1 MVSGTKPVGDH
12 ETTVSEQSDERNAIE
27 CGILI
32 LGNEMRSLRHGLR
45 REKMIEGIAVMK
57 RKSRTSDKMRICN
70 IQPIESLTRQNRKNL
85 YIGIKLPASR

>member
-1 MVSGTKPVGDH
+1 MFAWRIATGKRAIRAIGAGLVSGTKPVGDH
-12 ETTVSEQSDERNAIE
+12 ETTGSEQSDERNAIE

-45 REKMIEGIAVMK
+45 HEKMIEGIAVMK

-70 IQPIESLTRQNRKNL
+70 I
-85 YIGIKLPASR
+85 